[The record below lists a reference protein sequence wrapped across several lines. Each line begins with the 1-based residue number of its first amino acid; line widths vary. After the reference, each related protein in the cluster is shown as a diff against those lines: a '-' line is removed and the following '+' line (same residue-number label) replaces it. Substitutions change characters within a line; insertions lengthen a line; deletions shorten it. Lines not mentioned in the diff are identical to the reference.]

1 MSMTDEKIIEV
12 EVTSDDLDKMRA
24 GGIAEEDLPS
34 IGVKRYRPAQHIIKN
49 KLMILLDADIVEH
62 FKKRAEA
69 EHLPSF
75 QTQINRELR
84 QIMEREAVESL

>member
-1 MSMTDEKIIEV
+1 MTDENIIEV
-12 EVTSDDLDKMRA
+12 EVTAEDLDKMRA
-24 GGIAEEDLPS
+24 EGIAEEDLPA
-34 IGVKRYRPAQHIIKN
+34 IGIKRYRPAQHIIKN
-49 KLMILLDADIVEH
+49 KVMILLDADIVEH

-84 QIMEREAVESL
+84 QIIKRQTADSL